1 MSLSKLNTLWDDY
14 LEQLDK
20 NPLVTK
26 VPAPSC
32 SLSLPAAA
40 CFNAQQMCELCTLSR
55 SLAAFFF
62 YSSVSHRSFHLR
74 HQ

>member
-26 VPAPSC
+26 VSSHHNHMPLLLLPSAHRWLTIDRC
-32 SLSLPAAA
+32 SLCA
-40 CFNAQQMCELCTLSR
+40 
-55 SLAAFFF
+55 
-62 YSSVSHRSFHLR
+62 VSCAYPVSDRGVH
-74 HQ
+74 